1 MFLNPAQVQTTAQY
15 SMRSP
20 PSLRRLSL
28 YTPLTSLFT
37 LLILTHSLTHTHTHT
52 HSHTHAH
59 TLNWSRPPP
68 PKTKQ
73 QLSLKRLKSS
83 RSAFAPAG
91 VKFTARPALQP
102 RATRA
107 LVVRPRFQQ
116 RTTQKPRVFSSVLSI
131 SVPGDRGRGV
141 RTRPLF
147 VHCLNL
153 IF

>member
-37 LLILTHSLTHTHTHT
+37 LLILTHSHTHT
-52 HSHTHAH
+52 HSLTHAH

-68 PKTKQ
+68 LKTQQ

-116 RTTQKPRVFSSVLSI
+116 RTTRKPRVFSSLLSI
-131 SVPGDRGRGV
+131 SVPGDRAAV
-141 RTRPLF
+141 YENAACFRTLF
-147 VHCLNL
+147 E
-153 IF
+153 F